1 MKKFLCTILSLAA
14 LGLSLQAQSLA
25 ENSYYRRSV
34 ELEAAARVAFDEGEY
49 DMAAELAEQAQENA
63 RLSDE
68 YVAKIL
74 LMRKATVAIDEA
86 QARHDWATGVRAQR
100 RFAEDYAG
108 ATSSLALAREA
119 FAEEAYDDAIV
130 HAYTVVAY
138 LSGVTAEEALP
149 AFFVVREL
157 SEKHDCLWR
166 IAGLP
171 FVYNDPY
178 KWPLLYKANKRSL
191 PNPNNP
197 DLIHPGM
204 TLSIPPVAGE
214 LREGVWVDGLEYPTF
229 GTED

>member
-1 MKKFLCTILSLAA
+1 MKKTICMMLSLLT
-14 LGLSLQAQSLA
+14 LGLAVQAQSLA

-34 ELEAAARVAFDEGEY
+34 ELEAAARAAFDEGEY
-49 DMAAELAEQAQENA
+49 DKAADLAEQAQENA

-68 YVAKIL
+68 YVAKML
-74 LMRKATVAIDEA
+74 LMRKAGVSIDEA
-86 QARHDWATGVRAQR
+86 QARYDWATGVRAER

-108 ATSSLALAREA
+108 ATASLGLAREA
-119 FAEEAYDDAIV
+119 FAEESYDDAII

-191 PNPNNP
+191 PNPSNP

-204 TLSIPPVAGE
+204 TLSIPPVADE

-229 GTED
+229 GAED